1 MAYITIREYGEDSFI
16 EKKSEFIGYAKRVE
30 NEEEAKA
37 FVAEIK
43 SKHKQARHNCW
54 AYVIGEN
61 MGIQRYS
68 DDGEPQGTAGIPILE
83 VMKKSDITDCAV
95 VVTRYFGGILLGA
108 GGLTRAYT
116 KGASIA
122 LKAGGVVEKVQGVKV
137 SLHLDYDMIGKVQ
150 YFCGQNN
157 WHIEDTEYT
166 DKVIVHI
173 LAEVSVA
180 DEIEKEAIEP
190 IQTLKTNYLGSKNP
204 RLHTDEILIALSST
218 AAHNENAKKA
228 MGELTKLKGCDA
240 HSTVL
245 LSSVDET
252 TFKKLG
258 MQLTCEPKYEEDGRK
273 YHKH

>member
-1 MAYITIREYGEDSFI
+1 MKTYKTLHSFGSDEYIV
-16 EKKSEFIGYAKRVE
+16 EKSTFIGYAKPIKS
-30 NEEEAKA
+30 EEEAVE
-37 FVAEIK
+37 FINEIK
-43 SKHKQARHNCW
+43 KKHKDATHNVW
-54 AYVIGEN
+54 AYTVGETMN
-61 MGIQRYS
+61 IQRYS

-180 DEIEKEAIEP
+180 DEIEKEAIEASNGK
-190 IQTLKTNYLGSKNP
+190 IIVEKSEKDIYFKEEN
-204 RLHTDEILIALSST
+204 RLFKIL
-218 AAHNENAKKA
+218 
-228 MGELTKLKGCDA
+228 
-240 HSTVL
+240 
-245 LSSVDET
+245 
-252 TFKKLG
+252 
-258 MQLTCEPKYEEDGRK
+258 
-273 YHKH
+273 